1 MDKGSHPL
9 KGAGFR
15 ATLKPDLEP
24 DKAASK
30 TPLLTFS
37 RRLLTT
43 SFSPRPWPVLR
54 HRTVDRVQQLEKT
67 SRATFALGDVS
78 FLRGSALWLETPF
91 PSLPWWWEMFR
102 FWWNREMQGS
112 APSAGTAGSSSS
124 GLRHLLAEPQ
134 SLGLN
139 GPRSRFTGLSGRLT
153 DTVCSWHLSSWGA
166 WYMLPSQ
173 Q

>member
-9 KGAGFR
+9 KGSGFR

-78 FLRGSALWLETPF
+78 FLRGSAPWLETPF
-91 PSLPWWWEMFR
+91 PASLGGGRCSDP
-102 FWWNREMQGS
+102 G
-112 APSAGTAGSSSS
+112 GTEKCRAARC
-124 GLRHLLAEPQ
+124 LPEPQ
-134 SLGLN
+134 QKPHARVLLLRSEASPHRTAVSGSKWTTVPVCGAEREGN
-139 GPRSRFTGLSGRLT
+139 GHGVSPAS
-153 DTVCSWHLSSWGA
+153 V
-166 WYMLPSQ
+166 
-173 Q
+173 